1 MEAMVL
7 DKYFNN
13 VMLLDVYQSFIWT
26 DKYQSYGD
34 FELYTPP
41 TPEVVKNVQKDYYVW
56 YRKSERAMIVETI
69 EQKTDLENGDLV
81 IIMGR
86 SLESILERR
95 CLVDRDIST
104 PLGEDLQDYME
115 KVFNKCFGNAAG
127 ENREIS
133 NFFFERNPDLEKSK
147 FEEGKAPYALGE
159 FFGLNVY
166 DITVELCKANNL
178 GFKVT
183 LEMREHEG
191 LERNCFIFRLYK
203 GVDRS
208 YDQEQRPFVTFSSN
222 FGNLLS
228 SDYYSSFQN
237 YHNFA
242 YVSYEKDET
251 DPEDSS
257 KRYTVYYMGSAFNEK
272 TEPKGLYRRETMTS
286 GSVSSDEYKEDE
298 STLKTLLN
306 QQAIDKLKET
316 DVTEAFDGEVDPY
329 GQYQYGRDFHVG
341 DIVQIRNHRGYEAK
355 TRVTAVTF
363 SSDTSGEKI
372 YPTFEQTEDLLV
384 ENNPPFTGE

>member
-7 DKYFNN
+7 DKYFTN
-13 VMLLDVYQSFIWT
+13 VMLLDVYESFIWT

-34 FELYTPP
+34 FELYMPP
-41 TPEVVKNVQKDYYVW
+41 TPEVVKNVQKDHYVW
-56 YRKSERAMIVETI
+56 YRNSERAMIVETI
-69 EQKTDLENGDLV
+69 EQKTDIENGDMV
-81 IIMGR
+81 IITGR

-95 CLVDRDIST
+95 CLIERDIST
-104 PLGEDLQDYME
+104 PLGEDLQDYVE
-115 KVFNKCFGNAAG
+115 KVFNKCFGKAAG
-127 ENREIS
+127 ENRVIS

-147 FEEGKAPYALGE
+147 FEAGKAPYALGE

-166 DITVELCKANNL
+166 DIVVELCKANNL

-191 LERNCFIFRLYK
+191 LVRNCFIFRLYK

-208 YDQEQRPFVTFSSN
+208 YDQEQRPFVTFASN
-222 FGNLLS
+222 YGNLLS

-237 YHNFA
+237 YHNYA
-242 YVSYEKDET
+242 YVSYEREVTDEN
-251 DPEDSS
+251 DSS
-257 KRYTVYYMGSAFNEK
+257 KRNTQYYLGKGTNEK
-272 TEPKGLYRRETMTS
+272 TEPKGLYRRETMIS
-286 GSVSSDEYKEDE
+286 GSISSDESKTEDLM
-298 STLKTLLN
+298 SLLN
-306 QQAIDKLKET
+306 QQALDKLKET
-316 DVTEAFDGEVDPY
+316 DVIDAFDGEVDPY
-329 GQYQYGRDFHVG
+329 GQYQYGRDFLVG
-341 DIVQIRNHRGYEAK
+341 DIVHIRNHNGYEAK